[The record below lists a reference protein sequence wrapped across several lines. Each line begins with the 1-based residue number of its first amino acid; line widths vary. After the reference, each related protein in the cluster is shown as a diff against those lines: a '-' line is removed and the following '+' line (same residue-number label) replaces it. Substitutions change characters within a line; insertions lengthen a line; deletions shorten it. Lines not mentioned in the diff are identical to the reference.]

1 MLPLSRFI
9 CRSGIGISLSTQ
21 RLKRYRGR
29 TWYTQVASQRSKK
42 ILPTVDVS
50 SQLFWHVHTL
60 TRICC
65 GPTNDLPSRSWVT
78 FDLIWMVDDD
88 LDWQR
93 RRSSSLGFFVPAYI
107 SSLFSI
113 YLNACNIS
121 AMYTCTFSTYYH
133 FITISFCTY
142 LIFGVYVHHQEF
154 LNKSR
159 IFLSISKLLLVKTS
173 RTRCLPRVILF
184 PVCGYTS

>member
-1 MLPLSRFI
+1 MILRLPLSEARNPAD
-9 CRSGIGISLSTQ
+9 RW
-21 RLKRYRGR
+21 RL
-29 TWYTQVASQRSKK
+29 
-42 ILPTVDVS
+42 L